1 MQFLPG
7 DKVCF
12 RASAVTPLDPKAH
25 WRGVV
30 QPGDGAGWIRVIWT
44 MRVRLPPNWAPLG
57 LPFEAPREAP
67 AIKTTIDTW
76 EDPTLLAKV
85 GSLAARDRHVR

>member
-44 MRVRLPPNWAPLG
+44 RHW
-57 LPFEAPREAP
+57 EAP
-67 AIKTTIDTW
+67 AIKTTIATW

-85 GSLAARDRHVR
+85 GSGAANDRHAR

>member
-44 MRVRLPPNWAPLG
+44 RHYECTPD
-57 LPFEAPREAP
+57 F
-67 AIKTTIDTW
+67 DTW

-85 GSLAARDRHVR
+85 GSVAANDRHAR